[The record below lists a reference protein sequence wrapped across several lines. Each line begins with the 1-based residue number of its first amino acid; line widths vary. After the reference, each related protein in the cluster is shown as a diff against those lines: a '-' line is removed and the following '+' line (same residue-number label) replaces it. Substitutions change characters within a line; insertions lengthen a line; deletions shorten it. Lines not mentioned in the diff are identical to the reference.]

1 MLRRFSALM
10 GKDIKLVV
18 RHHHLTIVVAVA
30 VLYALLVRF
39 FIPADLA
46 VEPNLVIWDR
56 ATTGAIAHWYRE
68 TQPGRTKVVDT
79 ETAYGAALQDAN
91 RVGVKV
97 TGNQIPEKLELTF
110 QGFEGRRLRRLLE
123 ATLSFQVTA
132 MLGGAPP
139 GFPATILR
147 PGEGAEQPAFN
158 LSLVPVLVL
167 FEAAMLGM
175 LLSAVLLFGEK
186 DEQTL
191 RAYRVSPGGP
201 AEYLLARSLTMSIL
215 ALISAA
221 VLTLLTVGPAT
232 NWPVILAVVFLGS
245 MTLTLAAM
253 VLANLFRNLGQ
264 FYVTYFLTMLVL
276 MLPAAVYFQPGV
288 RLPFIDLLPTYPLVY
303 ALREAY
309 FPTGSPG
316 VMARAVLQ
324 LLATLAVVLPLAI
337 LTFRR
342 QLVVKDV

>member
-1 MLRRFSALM
+1 MLRRFSALVAR
-10 GKDIKLVV
+10 DIKLVV
-18 RHHHLTIVVAVA
+18 RNHHLTIVVAVA

-39 FIPADLA
+39 LIPAELA
-46 VEPNLVIWDR
+46 FEPNLVIWDR
-56 ATTGAIAHWYRE
+56 TATRAIATWYRE
-68 TQPGRTKVVDT
+68 TEPGRAKVVDS
-79 ETAYGAALQDAN
+79 EAAYEEALREAN
-91 RVGVKV
+91 RIGVKV
-97 TGNQIPEKLELTF
+97 TGDRLPEELELTF
-110 QGFEGRRLRRLLE
+110 QGFEGMRSRRLLE
-123 ATLSFQVTA
+123 AIFSFQVTA
-132 MLGGAPP
+132 MLRGVPP
-139 GFPATILR
+139 GFPATVLR
-147 PGEGAEQPAFN
+147 PGEGGEQPALN

-191 RAYRVSPGGP
+191 RAYRVSPGGI

-221 VLTLLTVGPAT
+221 VLTLLTVGPAA

-253 VLANLFRNLGQ
+253 VLASLFRNVGQ
-264 FYVTYFLTMLVL
+264 FYLPYFLITLVL
-276 MLPAAVYFQPGV
+276 MLPMVVYFQPGM
-288 RLPFIDLLPTYPLVY
+288 RLPLIDLLPTYPLVY

-316 VMARAVLQ
+316 VMTGAVLQ